1 MKFDVTIDRLVLDRL
16 DPRGRHELAGALT
29 AELTRL
35 VAEPSFRTRVG
46 SSRHLL
52 AVDAGTVALGHGL
65 SPTATGRALAGA
77 VHRAL
82 AHALERSANS
92 DGGAV

>member
-1 MKFDVTIDRLVLDRL
+1 MKLDVTIDRLVLDRL
-16 DPRGRHELAGALT
+16 DPRDRHDLAGALT
-29 AELTRL
+29 TELTRL
-35 VAEPSFRTRVG
+35 LAEPSFRTKVG
-46 SSRHLL
+46 STRHLL
-52 AVDAGTVALGHGL
+52 AVDAGTVALDHGL

-82 AHALERSANS
+82 CHALESPASS